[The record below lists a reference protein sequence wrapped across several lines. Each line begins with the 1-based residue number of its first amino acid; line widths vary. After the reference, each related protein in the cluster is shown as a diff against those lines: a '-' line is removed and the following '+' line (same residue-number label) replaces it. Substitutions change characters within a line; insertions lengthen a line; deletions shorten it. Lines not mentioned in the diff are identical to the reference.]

1 MSNVLPMDAALAEAQ
16 RKALATLSN
25 RPVASS
31 AAPAQGASVP
41 AEARRD
47 KPLLIDAGEWLAVA
61 DKQEWVVDGVV
72 QRGSLYSVTAA
83 TNHGKTAI
91 TLVAALCVA
100 AGRRFAGREISPG
113 GVLILCGED
122 PNGFRPR
129 MRATM
134 EKLGLER
141 EDLAGRV
148 TVLPYALPLRDHLDQ
163 IKEEASRR
171 GDLSLVLVDTSVAF
185 FTGDS
190 EDDNLQ
196 ARAHAWDLREL
207 TELPGGPAVLVNCHP
222 TKGADKEALTPRG
235 GGAFLN
241 EIDTNLTVWAEG
253 ETATLHWQRKKRG
266 PDFDP
271 IPFEFVGVSLQEGEY
286 KVQTVVAV
294 PISDEREAQIRRA
307 RNQDEDRL
315 LYAMHQYPNNHF
327 AGWANDCGWNGEK
340 AKSKVFRVMER
351 LKADLL
357 VAKTRRGYG
366 LTKKGEEEAKKIT

>member
-1 MSNVLPMDAALAEAQ
+1 MTNVVSMDEAMADAQRRALAS
-16 RKALATLSN
+16 LSN
-25 RPVASS
+25 RPVTNG
-31 AAPAQGASVP
+31 GALS
-41 AEARRD
+41 EKSD
-47 KPLLIDAGEWLAVA
+47 KPLLVDAGEWLAVA
-61 DKQEWVVDGVV
+61 DRQEWVVDGVV

-91 TLVAALCVA
+91 TLLLAICVA
-100 AGRRFAGREISPG
+100 TGRRFSGRHIVPG
-113 GVLILCGED
+113 NVLILCGED

-129 MRATM
+129 LRATI

-141 EDLAGRV
+141 EDIIGRV
-148 TVLPYALPLRDHLDQ
+148 TVLPYALPLREHLDQ
-163 IKEEASRR
+163 IKQEAATR

-207 TELPGGPAVLVNCHP
+207 TELPGKPAVLVNCHP
-222 TKGADKEALTPRG
+222 TKGADRESLTPRG

-271 IPFEFVGVSLQEGEY
+271 IPFEFMGVSLQEGDY
-286 KVQTVVAV
+286 KVQTVVAW
-294 PISDEREAQIRRA
+294 PITDEREQQIRKA

-315 LYAMHQYPNNHF
+315 LYAMLHYPNHHY
-327 AGWANDCGWNGEK
+327 AEWSGDCGWNSEAG
-340 AKSKVFRVMER
+340 APSKSKVFRVMNR
-351 LKADLL
+351 LKEDGL

-366 LTKKGEEEAKKIT
+366 LTPKGQKEAEKVD

>member
-1 MSNVLPMDAALAEAQ
+1 MNNVVSMDDAMADAQRRALAS
-16 RKALATLSN
+16 LSN
-25 RPVASS
+25 RPVTNGGVLPEKS
-31 AAPAQGASVP
+31 G
-41 AEARRD
+41 
-47 KPLLIDAGEWLAVA
+47 KPLLVDAGEWLSEA
-61 DKQEWVVDGVV
+61 DRQEWIVDGII

-91 TLVAALCVA
+91 MLLLALCVGT
-100 AGRRFAGREISPG
+100 GRRFAGRDIKPG

-129 MRATM
+129 MRASM

-141 EDLAGRV
+141 EDVIGLV
-148 TVLPYALPLRDHLDQ
+148 TVLPYALPLREHIDQ
-163 IKEEASRR
+163 IKQEAARR
-171 GDLSLVLVDTSVAF
+171 GEFTMVLVDTSVAF

-207 TELPGGPAVLVNCHP
+207 TELPGKPAVLVNCHP
-222 TKGADKEALTPRG
+222 TKGADRDALTPRG

-271 IPFEFVGVSLQEGEY
+271 IAFEFMGAQIIEGDY
-286 KVQTVVAV
+286 KVQTVIAW
-294 PISDEREAQIRRA
+294 PITDEREQQIRKA

-315 LYAMHQYPNNHF
+315 LYAMQHYPTHHF
-327 AGWANDCGWNGEK
+327 AEWANDCGWNGEK

-351 LKADLL
+351 LKADAL

-366 LTKKGEEEAKKIT
+366 LTKKGEEEAKKID